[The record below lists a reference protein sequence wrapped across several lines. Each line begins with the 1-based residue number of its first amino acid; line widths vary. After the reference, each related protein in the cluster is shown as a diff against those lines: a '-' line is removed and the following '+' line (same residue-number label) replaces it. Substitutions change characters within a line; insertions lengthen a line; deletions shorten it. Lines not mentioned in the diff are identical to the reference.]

1 MDFGLEQNP
10 KDDEIDMAPMIDMV
24 FLLLIFFMV
33 SSTKK
38 QMEKR
43 EIDVPIASN
52 AKLEQKPVHRQNVTV
67 EKDGK
72 IYMGLGLVDIET
84 LTERIK
90 KIKQKVPDIKIFL
103 RADATVEHKEVRE
116 VMKAC
121 ASVGA
126 SEIIFATYEDDK

>member
-1 MDFGLEQNP
+1 MDFGLVSDP

-33 SSTKK
+33 SSTRK

-43 EIDVPIASN
+43 PIDVPVAAN

-72 IYMGLGLVDIET
+72 IYMGLVEVDIET

-90 KIKQKVPDIKIFL
+90 KLKQKIPELKIFL
-103 RADATVEHKEVRE
+103 RADASVEHGEVRE

-126 SEIIFATYEDDK
+126 SEIIFATYEEKK